1 MAVDYLP
8 KDLTTN
14 IYQANSLVVIRA
26 NDIFSGGSSP
36 AGCSSQERPLP
47 HRPPGRLHLTITVEK
62 SFFLAKAE
70 IRRRYGQFEDIL
82 RALDDKEGGIKNFAL
97 GHKTFGPQVEFGD
110 FARFS
115 SGCLAKKERQSNHL
129 H

>member
-1 MAVDYLP
+1 M
-8 KDLTTN
+8 
-14 IYQANSLVVIRA
+14 
-26 NDIFSGGSSP
+26 
-36 AGCSSQERPLP
+36 
-47 HRPPGRLHLTITVEK
+47 TITVEK

-82 RALDDKEGGIKNFAL
+82 RAMDEQEGGIKNFAL

-115 SGCLAKKERQSNHL
+115 SGCLAKKRDHCVDIFSAGW
-129 H
+129 